1 MTFIVFLS
9 LFLIFSL
16 IGKLCLGKPDKP
28 EFKTISWLAMLF
40 STGDGSLFYGITEPM
55 TLDLTP
61 LNAKLEANAAIWY
74 LYYLSLPCYS

>member
-16 IGKLCLGKPDKP
+16 IGKLCLGKPDEP

-40 STGDGSLFYGITEPM
+40 STGDGSLFLRDHRTDDTRFNATECE
-55 TLDLTP
+55 T
-61 LNAKLEANAAIWY
+61 
-74 LYYLSLPCYS
+74 

>member
-16 IGKLCLGKPDKP
+16 IGKLCLGKPNEP

-40 STGDGSLFYGITEPM
+40 STGDGSLFSRHHRTDDTRFNATECE
-55 TLDLTP
+55 T
-61 LNAKLEANAAIWY
+61 
-74 LYYLSLPCYS
+74 

>member
-16 IGKLCLGKPDKP
+16 IGKLCLGKPDEP

-40 STGDGSLFYGITEPM
+40 STGDGSLFLRYHRTDDTRFNATECE
-55 TLDLTP
+55 T
-61 LNAKLEANAAIWY
+61 
-74 LYYLSLPCYS
+74 

>member
-16 IGKLCLGKPDKP
+16 IGKLCLGKPDEP

-40 STGDGSLFYGITEPM
+40 STGDGSLFLRRHRTDDTRFNATECE
-55 TLDLTP
+55 T
-61 LNAKLEANAAIWY
+61 
-74 LYYLSLPCYS
+74 

>member
-16 IGKLCLGKPDKP
+16 IGKLCLGKPDEP

-40 STGDGSLFYGITEPM
+40 STRDGSLFFTASP
-55 TLDLTP
+55 
-61 LNAKLEANAAIWY
+61 NR
-74 LYYLSLPCYS
+74 

>member
-16 IGKLCLGKPDKP
+16 IGKFCLGKPDEP

-40 STGDGSLFYGITEPM
+40 STGDGSFFLRHHRIDDTRFNATECE
-55 TLDLTP
+55 T
-61 LNAKLEANAAIWY
+61 
-74 LYYLSLPCYS
+74 